1 MISYFFTG
9 KLTRYGMVAG
19 LLTSLFVLLDRRM
32 AAGFEEKVVGRF
44 SAGTLSGWEEQLFH
58 GKTIYSFVPNDG
70 KTVLAAQS
78 SKSASGYLLRNLR
91 ISAAKQPIIR
101 WSWKISQP
109 VAGENP
115 DKKSG
120 DDYAARV
127 YLVFP
132 GRFFWQTRALC
143 YVWSGV
149 MPAGS
154 FRPSPFTANVV
165 NIAVASGATE
175 SGKWRSEE
183 RNYVDDYRRYFGT
196 PPPDLE
202 AVGIMTDTDN
212 TGGSVEAWYGDI
224 SFRASR

>member
-1 MISYFFTG
+1 MLTA
-9 KLTRYGMVAG
+9 KLVQRRVVAG
-19 LLTSLFVLLDRRM
+19 LLISFFVLLNGRM
-32 AAGFEEKVVGRF
+32 AAGFEEKVVGHF
-44 SAGTLSGWEEQLFH
+44 SAGSLAGWEEKKFN
-58 GKTIYSFVPNDG
+58 GKTSYSFTSSEG

-101 WSWKISQP
+101 WSWKISRP
-109 VAGENP
+109 VVGENP
-115 DKKSG
+115 DRKSG

-149 MPAGS
+149 MPAGT

-165 NIAVASGATE
+165 NIAVASVANENGT
-175 SGKWRSEE
+175 WRSEE

-196 PPPDLE
+196 SSPDPE
-202 AVGIMTDTDN
+202 ALGIMTDTDN

-224 SFRASR
+224 SFRSLH